1 MGPRV
6 TVWLLL
12 IHGIAAGLTV
22 AAASTDERL
31 LVGAVVGLREVGSL
45 EVISRDESF
54 LVPLARFAEI
64 SGCTVEGQGDAAS
77 LRTPLGTVSL
87 DELDPTWVDGTVY
100 LPEPAIERRLAAELI
115 FDPGEY
121 AVRFDFPWSGTETQ
135 SATASYDRIPDVR
148 APGLTLSMLREDLL
162 FSRQGSSDVWASTT
176 TLGGALEGGFWR
188 MRFEDDLEGDRMLRD
203 YAWSRTA
210 GRKLFLVGQQSL
222 QLHPLVNGF
231 QLTGVQA
238 AWTNQPLDRFSR
250 HAAARE
256 LLPRQVRPSQHFD
269 GQAPPGA
276 LVELRVDG
284 VLRERRIVGM
294 DGFFDFSD
302 VRLPSRQLNRVEVLI
317 FDRQHPQTPIEVRE
331 HRVSNSDYLLPAR
344 AVVHLGGL
352 GRYGNLAEDLGEESV
367 PDEAAGFYQ
376 WRYGLTEGFTAETTI
391 QHAAGRF
398 QAQAGF
404 TSRLADSWI
413 FSMGV
418 AGSNGS
424 LGYNLDLDGQG
435 DRWSLLASSRATPA
449 DFHVDGGDEQSDHA
463 AEGWYRLHRTFE
475 LGLAGRFR
483 RTSTGRTD
491 YLLPAMTW
499 RPGDRWLFRA
509 RPDHGGDYRF
519 HLAHWASAR
528 DRWIVTSEGRT
539 VVDYSHTF
547 DSLYRVSAGTEFGE
561 GRPERHSVVVSRQ
574 GRDPRAPR
582 FSLGAAGQEGEIG
595 WLAGTTFAVLPGVLA
610 RLDYESSAANPFGTE
625 RRDDRL
631 SFGIT
636 VDLTLAGR
644 RVLPADSVGN
654 RPDSG
659 AIAGGIRISERGAWQ
674 LQGSKILVDG
684 RLAARTDAA
693 GNYYIGNLDP
703 GIYQVELDPERLPLE
718 LVPRDTV
725 TIAEVSSGAST
736 RVDFLV
742 RPEFGLAG
750 RVTGPAGRV
759 RPDVSVKLFDTA
771 GTAVGSSRTDRF
783 GLFRM
788 DGIPAGSYVLRAVDP
803 GSGGSSAP
811 RRIRVVDAFLFDQD
825 LELLPE
831 AAAPDSH
838 TGSSPS
844 LRSSILTE
852 PR

>member
-12 IHGIAAGLTV
+12 IHGIVAGLTV
-22 AAASTDERL
+22 AGGSTDERL
-31 LVGAVVGLREVGSL
+31 LVGAVVGQREMGSL
-45 EVISRDESF
+45 EVISKDETF
-54 LVPLARFAEI
+54 LVPLDRFADI
-64 SGCTVEGQGDAAS
+64 AGCTIEGQGATGN
-77 LRTPLGTVSL
+77 LRTPLGTVGL
-87 DELDPTWVDGTVY
+87 DELDPIWIDGTLY
-100 LPEPAIERRLAAELI
+100 LPKPAIERRLAAKLV
-115 FDPGEY
+115 FDSGEF
-121 AVRFDFPWSGTETQ
+121 AVRFDFPWSGKETQ
-135 SATASYDRIPDVR
+135 EAPGSYDRVPDVR
-148 APGLTLSMLREDLL
+148 APGLTLSTLREDLL
-162 FSRQGSSDVWASTT
+162 FSRQGSSDAWSSTT

-188 MRFEDDLEGDRMLRD
+188 VRLEDDLQGDRMLRD

-238 AWTNQPLDRFSR
+238 AWTNEPLDRFSR
-250 HAAARE
+250 NAVARE
-256 LLPRQVRPSQHFD
+256 LLPRQVRPTQHFR
-269 GQAPPGA
+269 GQAPPGT

-284 VLRERRIVGM
+284 VVRERRIVGM

-317 FDRQHPQTPIEVRE
+317 FDRQHPQTPIEIRE
-331 HRVSNSDYLLPAR
+331 HRISNSDYLLPEG

-376 WRYGLTEGFTAETTI
+376 WRFGLNDGFTAETTI

-424 LGYNLDLDGQG
+424 MGYNLDLDGQG
-435 DRWSLLASSRATPA
+435 DRWSVLASSRVTPA
-449 DFHVDGGDEQSDHA
+449 DFHVDGGEENSDHA
-463 AEGWYRLHRTFE
+463 AEASYRMHRRFE
-475 LGLAGRFR
+475 LGLAGRSS
-483 RTSTGRTD
+483 RTSTRRTD
-491 YLLPAMTW
+491 YLLPALTW
-499 RPGDRWLFRA
+499 RPGDRWLLRA
-509 RPDHGGDYRF
+509 RPDHDGDYRF

-528 DRWIVTSEGRT
+528 DRWVVTSEGRT

-547 DSLYRVSAGTEFGE
+547 DSRYRVSAGTEFGE
-561 GRPERHSVVVSRQ
+561 SRPERHSVVVSRH
-574 GRDPRAPR
+574 GRDSRAPQ

-595 WLAGTTFAVLPGVLA
+595 WLAGTTFAIVPGVLA
-610 RLDYESSAANPFGTE
+610 RLDYESAAANPFGTE

-636 VDLTLAGR
+636 VDLTMAGR
-644 RVLPADSVGN
+644 RVVPADTVGN

-659 AIAGGIRISERGAWQ
+659 AIAGGIRISDGGAWQ
-674 LQGSKILVDG
+674 LQGSRILLDG
-684 RLAARTDAA
+684 RPAARTDAA

-703 GIYQVELDPERLPLE
+703 GTYRVELDSEHLPLE
-718 LVPRDTV
+718 LVPESTV
-725 TIAEVSSGAST
+725 TIAEVASGAST
-736 RVDFLV
+736 RVDFVV

-750 RVTGPAGRV
+750 RVTGPGGRV
-759 RPDVSVKLFDTA
+759 VPGVNVQLFDTD
-771 GTAVGSSRTDRF
+771 GEAVGSCRTDRF

-788 DGIPAGSYVLRAVDP
+788 DGIPAGSYVLRSV
-803 GSGGSSAP
+803 GSGVS

-825 LELLPE
+825 L
-831 AAAPDSH
+831 
-838 TGSSPS
+838 GSSPS
-844 LRSSILTE
+844 LRSNILTE